1 MTKGGTIFT
10 LTNQWFNWSYAAA
23 NCHFS
28 NSINDWG
35 HFNFMSLDELN
46 TLAKGFLVNN
56 TLVVEAQ
63 IHVLTVVKEL
73 SGSCAFM
80 HSKT

>member
-1 MTKGGTIFT
+1 
-10 LTNQWFNWSYAAA
+10 
-23 NCHFS
+23 
-28 NSINDWG
+28 
-35 HFNFMSLDELN
+35 MSLDELN

>member
-1 MTKGGTIFT
+1 
-10 LTNQWFNWSYAAA
+10 
-23 NCHFS
+23 
-28 NSINDWG
+28 
-35 HFNFMSLDELN
+35 MSLDELN

-80 HSKT
+80 HSKTYFAIYSQILLQVKNSVAEIGSALCL